1 MKIILIIIGII
12 TTFLAPIQGLLF
24 LMLLMVMFDTAF
36 GVYVSIKLNGLK
48 SFKSHKFFNVVV
60 KLFFYLSSIIMTF
73 LLNKY
78 IIGISIFGI
87 EYLLAKI
94 VTSLWCYIEI
104 KSLDESSMKLGN
116 KSFWVLLKEMI
127 SKGKELKKDL
137 NELIEDKEEKK
148 E

>member
-1 MKIILIIIGII
+1 
-12 TTFLAPIQGLLF
+12 
-24 LMLLMVMFDTAF
+24 MVMFDTAF
-36 GVYVSIKLNGLK
+36 GIYVSVKLNGLK

-78 IIGISIFGI
+78 ILGISIFGI
-87 EYLLAKI
+87 DYLLAKT

-137 NELIEDKEEKK
+137 NELIDDKEEKK